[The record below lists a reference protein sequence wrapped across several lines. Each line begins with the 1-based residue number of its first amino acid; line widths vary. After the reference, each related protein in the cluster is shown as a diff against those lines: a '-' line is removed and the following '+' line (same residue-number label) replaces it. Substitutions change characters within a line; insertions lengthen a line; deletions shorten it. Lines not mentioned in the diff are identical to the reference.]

1 MTTENIVLTPV
12 PDLSDL
18 AASATWSVRY
28 RDPSGFECQLTLECA
43 SGVEVLQKAQAALTK
58 LSELG
63 CQPLNPQPVFS
74 VKDIPAKDETILCP
88 IHNVPMREWKKNGRS
103 WYSHKLE
110 DGSWCKGKEEKS

>member
-1 MTTENIVLTPV
+1 MTENIMLTPV

-28 RDPSGFECQLTLECA
+28 RDPSGFDCLLSLESI
-43 SGVEVLQKAQAALTK
+43 SGIDVLQKAQAALTK

-63 CQPLNPQPVFS
+63 CTPNTNHQLIS
-74 VKDIPAKDETILCP
+74 AKDEPEKADSHICP
-88 IHNVPMREWKKNGRS
+88 IHNVPMREWEKNGRS

>member
-1 MTTENIVLTPV
+1 MTENIILSPV
-12 PDLSDL
+12 PDLLDL

-28 RDPSGFECQLTLECA
+28 RDSSGFDCQLSLESS
-43 SGVEVLQKAQAALTK
+43 SGVDVLQKAQAALTK
-58 LSELG
+58 LSESG
-63 CQPLNPQPVFS
+63 CTPSNNHQLIS
-74 VKDIPAKDETILCP
+74 AKDEPEKAESHICP